1 MFFLQ
6 HVLMATKALLMFL
19 KLCLGNLKH
28 LVKVG
33 KKSSK
38 YLKNDTLCDKTQFL
52 PNRNQSV

>member
-1 MFFLQ
+1 
-6 HVLMATKALLMFL
+6 MATKALLMFL

-52 PNRNQSV
+52 PNRNQSVWT